1 MQENMSQVTVSQDG
15 HGDFKTITEAVKSAP
30 HQNPEGYVIKI
41 KAGIYVED
49 MVVVTQSNIKFIG
62 DGMGKTVMRTIRN
75 VDDGQDI
82 QHSANLAIE
91 GSEFMAQDMTFQ
103 NVAGPCKHQ
112 AVALTCNGDNFEG
125 YQDTLYVNLGRQ
137 FFRECEI
144 YGTTDYI
151 FGALASVVFQKCTIH
166 VRAPAVG
173 HSTAIIAQGR
183 NMATSNAGI
192 SIHNCRIINGEP
204 CRAKKLSSDS
214 PKKIHFS
221 INSTPCIPQECLDP
235 QKTKTYLG
243 RPWDVYSRTMVM
255 QSFIDSLLD
264 PAGWLAW
271 HGNEDTCTY
280 REYDNY
286 GPGADT
292 SRRVNWPDYKAIDDP
307 EEAKQY
313 TVRFLIQ
320 GEQWLSAT
328 GVPFD
333 LDLK

>member
-1 MQENMSQVTVSQDG
+1 MSQVTVSQDG

-30 HQNPEGYVIKI
+30 HENPKGYVIKI
-41 KAGIYVED
+41 NAGIYMED

-62 DGMGKTVMRTIRN
+62 DGMGKTIMRTSRN
-75 VDDGQDI
+75 TDDGQDI
-82 QHSANLAIE
+82 QHSANL
-91 GSEFMAQDMTFQ
+91 
-103 NVAGPCKHQ
+103 
-112 AVALTCNGDNFEG
+112 
-125 YQDTLYVNLGRQ
+125 
-137 FFRECEI
+137 
-144 YGTTDYI
+144 
-151 FGALASVVFQKCTIH
+151 
-166 VRAPAVG
+166 G

-204 CRAKKLSSDS
+204 CRAKKSSDS

-221 INSTPCIPQECLDP
+221 INSTPCIPQQCLDP

-243 RPWDVYSRTMVM
+243 RPWDVYSRTMIM
-255 QSFIDSLLD
+255 QSFIDSLVD

-271 HGNEDTCTY
+271 NGNEDTCTY

-320 GEQWLSAT
+320 GEQWLSVT